1 MTNRDSFGHLR
12 ALVSSPHRAF
22 RTVAL
27 AALMAGTI
35 AFPATA
41 LGQDKNP
48 LPNTTERAKPA
59 TQEQAKPDNSK
70 GAKLYERYCALC
82 HGADREGYAADHSPS
97 LRSPELMGSAPGGYL
112 WSAVTYGRPGTPMA
126 AFAASQGGPLS
137 HGDQHILMDWLF
149 KKANVQRTPV
159 ADVPVVGDATLGAAV
174 YDTHCAEC
182 HGAKGEGGTGTALAN
197 PVYLATA
204 SDAFIR
210 HAVANGRTGTPMAAF
225 AERLSDAD
233 IDNVVAFLRSRA
245 VGWEAGDPVLAPPP
259 NPAQAVIN
267 PTAPPAKLV
276 ERKNRFVSS
285 ASVASAME
293 RGERMVLLDA
303 RPMSDWQ
310 RSHLPGAL
318 PMPFYD
324 GVDELIPH
332 LPNDGTPIVAY
343 CACPHA
349 ASGRV
354 VDALKKAGFS
364 SARILDEGVLVWA
377 GLGYPIAVGAAPESE
392 SE

>member
-1 MTNRDSFGHLR
+1 M
-12 ALVSSPHRAF
+12 AAVLV
-22 RTVAL
+22 
-27 AALMAGTI
+27 AAI
-35 AFPATA
+35 AVSGTA
-41 LGQDKNP
+41 LSQEPNP
-48 LPNTTERAKPA
+48 LPNTTE
-59 TQEQAKPDNSK
+59 QAKAGTNTQAGRRAEIDNSH

-97 LRSPELMGSAPGGYL
+97 LRSPELMGGAPGGYL
-112 WSAVTYGRPGTPMA
+112 WSAITYGRPGTPMA

-137 HGDQHILMDWLF
+137 RTDQHALVDWLI
-149 KKANVQRTPV
+149 KKADVSRTPI
-159 ADVPVVGDATLGAAV
+159 ADVPVDGDAALGKVV
-174 YDTHCAEC
+174 YDAHCTEC

-210 HAVANGRTGTPMAAF
+210 HSITNGRTGTPMAAF
-225 AERLSDAD
+225 STRLSEAD

-245 VGWEAGDPVLAPPP
+245 VGWEAIDPILAPPP
-259 NPAQAVIN
+259 NPQRAILN
-267 PTAPPAKLV
+267 PNAPPATLV
-276 ERKNRFVSS
+276 ERKARFVSA

-324 GVDELIPH
+324 GVGELIPH
-332 LPNDGTPIVAY
+332 LPNDGTPIIAY

-354 VDALKKAGFS
+354 VDALKQAGFP
-364 SARILDEGVLVWA
+364 SARILDEGVIVWA
-377 GLGYPIAVGAAPESE
+377 GLGYPIAVGAAPETE
-392 SE
+392 KE